1 VARNDVI
8 YRQGDEG
15 HYYFFMLKGSVS
27 LLSRRADFG
36 NFDLFLKSYYDGD
49 FFGEQPL
56 LLTKQGESL
65 ASEEQL
71 RQLSLRDSTCI
82 ANDDCWLL
90 EISNAV
96 KQEFYRT
103 DSTNHYESCI
113 HWLRKSPIFK
123 MTEGFYLLQMI
134 FNIDRRVYRLGEALV
149 RSGDTPEGMFIIIS
163 G

>member
-1 VARNDVI
+1 V
-8 YRQGDEG
+8 
-15 HYYFFMLKGSVS
+15 
-27 LLSRRADFG
+27 
-36 NFDLFLKSYYDGD
+36 
-49 FFGEQPL
+49 
-56 LLTKQGESL
+56 
-65 ASEEQL
+65 
-71 RQLSLRDSTCI
+71 
-82 ANDDCWLL
+82 NDDCWLL